1 MLDRAG
7 NKAMLGGTD
16 ICLDI
21 CLTQPDIW
29 WLSQPDKCMAQLDV
43 EYMGLDLYIGDNF

>member
-7 NKAMLGGTD
+7 NKANKTD
-16 ICLDI
+16 ICLNI

-29 WLSQPDKCMAQLDV
+29 WLSQPDKCMAQMDV
-43 EYMGLDLYIGDNF
+43 EYMGLDLDIGDNF